1 VVSAVSFSLSSAE
14 FSAISTDRSLQ
25 LPSKVNDY
33 GGWIGIDYL
42 ILCTD
47 HHPTWVA
54 KIEDIVISRLDGG
67 PMTFRFSEVR
77 SVFSMTPSRI
87 TAFEPFRF
95 NQYNPKIT
103 VFADNSFFTVG
114 DVVPFIAKP
123 DTLGPLSMDR
133 AIHELSQTYGVS
145 PDQVDITIRSR
156 AKPAAADI

>member
-1 VVSAVSFSLSSAE
+1 MVSAVSFSLSNAE
-14 FSAISTDRSLQ
+14 FSAIPVDRSLER
-25 LPSKVNDY
+25 LSKVNEF
-33 GGWIGIDYL
+33 GGWIGVDYL
-42 ILCTD
+42 ILCTE

-67 PMTFRFSEVR
+67 PMTFRFSEIR

-87 TAFEPFRF
+87 TAFELFRSH
-95 NQYNPKIT
+95 QYNPKLT

-114 DVVPFIAKP
+114 DLVPFIAKP

-133 AIHELSQTYGVS
+133 AIHELAQTYGVA

-156 AKPAAADI
+156 AKPATADV

>member
-1 VVSAVSFSLSSAE
+1 MVSAVSFSLSSAE
-14 FSAISTDRSLQ
+14 FSAISTDRSLK

-47 HHPTWVA
+47 HHPTLVA

-87 TAFEPFRF
+87 TAFEPFRY
-95 NQYNPKIT
+95 NQYNPKLT

-133 AIHELSQTYGVS
+133 AIHELAQTYGVG
-145 PDQVDITIRSR
+145 PDQVDIAIRSR
-156 AKPAAADI
+156 AKPAIADI